1 MADNNPIIE
10 DIQDNNQDNLK
21 IDKDKVSAI
30 SKKVINSIFSRC
42 GVAIADITIAEPI
55 ALNAIVYYN

>member
-21 IDKDKVSAI
+21 IDKDKVSAMQFTFL
-30 SKKVINSIFSRC
+30 K
-42 GVAIADITIAEPI
+42 
-55 ALNAIVYYN
+55 

>member
-30 SKKVINSIFSRC
+30 SKKS
-42 GVAIADITIAEPI
+42 PI
-55 ALNAIVYYN
+55 